1 MTELK
6 FSGSILE
13 TEIRNE
19 RDPNRLNKIKEQ
31 VEMAS
36 KYQPHSQ
43 YWSDALKY
51 VYDKN

>member
-19 RDPNRLNKIKEQ
+19 RDPNRLAKIKEQ
-31 VEMAS
+31 IEMAA

-43 YWSDALKY
+43 YWKDALNFIK
-51 VYDKN
+51 